1 MAAVERIVV
10 EHADVEGPIL
20 KVLGRYE
27 FYPGRQ
33 RVVYLGTRI
42 DVSCWLRTRGSRRF
56 VHASRIEAE
65 GPTFWSSLASL
76 LVAKDPGDMLRARRA
91 WEANNLV

>member
-42 DVSCWLRTRGSRRF
+42 DVSCWLRTR
-56 VHASRIEAE
+56 EAA
-65 GPTFWSSLASL
+65 PSS
-76 LVAKDPGDMLRARRA
+76 MLRGLRLRDQPFGAPWRVSWSQKTRGTC
-91 WEANNLV
+91 